1 MDVPRRASSAG
12 RMLTDAHAD
21 MMRRDAVCGGRR
33 AVVTQKLILRE
44 LKNVAKVRVNT
55 RSYKTI
61 YRRSR
66 SKLSQVDRCD
76 AGDTLYGLSVC

>member
-1 MDVPRRASSAG
+1 MDDARRGALDAKRVDLDVARRASSAG

-44 LKNVAKVRVNT
+44 LKNVRNT
-55 RSYKTI
+55 
-61 YRRSR
+61 
-66 SKLSQVDRCD
+66 VFN
-76 AGDTLYGLSVC
+76 